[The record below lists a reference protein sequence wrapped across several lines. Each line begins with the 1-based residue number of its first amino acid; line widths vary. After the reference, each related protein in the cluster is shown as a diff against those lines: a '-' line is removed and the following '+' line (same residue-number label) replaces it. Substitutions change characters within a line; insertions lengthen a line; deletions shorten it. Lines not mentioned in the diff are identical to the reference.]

1 MKSRQTPVCRDFPV
15 PVSRA
20 NVTASLVAELATN
33 SRSPSP
39 TRGAATNSR
48 TSILARG
55 TRYLLAD
62 PNTYAIRFD
71 RKSKPAPGGGN
82 DPIPEPISTS
92 AGPVFSLRGT
102 VEGSASGCV
111 SLRGTVAVSASDDH
125 SAREPASTSRGGD
138 NTLRRTAFGSANEG
152 VSLRGRTTRSA
163 SDNDSARETQRFT
176 RRARPAVGLSQVDC
190 GRLAFL
196 REQFGLG
203 ATDHKHRDERGSD
216 HGDCG
221 GDEH

>member
-20 NVTASLVAELATN
+20 NVTASVVADPATN
-33 SRSPSP
+33 ARSLLQ
-39 TRGAATNSR
+39 TRGA
-48 TSILARG
+48 
-55 TRYLLAD
+55 RYLLAD

-92 AGPVFSLRGT
+92 AGPVFSLR
-102 VEGSASGCV
+102 
-111 SLRGTVAVSASDDH
+111 
-125 SAREPASTSRGGD
+125 
-138 NTLRRTAFGSANEG
+138 RTAFGSANEG

-163 SDNDSARETQRFT
+163 SDDDSARETQRVT
-176 RRARPAVGLSQVDC
+176 HYRARPAVGLPHVDC

-221 GDEH
+221 GNEH